1 MTDLQRR
8 LLAGKAGLLELA
20 LLRETQRRLVE
31 EAVRQHRLE
40 SSNEEQRS
48 NSKHLRFQVF
58 LISQPF
64 ESEFFDIL
72 NFSVLKIR
80 NP

>member
-31 EAVRQHRLE
+31 ETVRKHGLE
-40 SSNEEQRS
+40 SSNEDQRGS
-48 NSKHLRFQVF
+48 SKHLRAQVF
-58 LISQPF
+58 H
-64 ESEFFDIL
+64 
-72 NFSVLKIR
+72 
-80 NP
+80 